1 MIKLWVNHLP
11 LRKIITVYCFANTV
25 LYANEH
31 KIMLPCM
38 GPLKSKKSFT
48 HFTDIITV
56 ENYWVKKIYIE
67 PKSWKLNQETD
78 YKKCF
83 MDNVGT
89 IKVKFSGRDWLRYAE
104 TEKVSVFSCHFYR
117 SFFSKM
123 IYFYSLF
130 IYVYPSRD
138 ETDWLPGLWL
148 LHFFPKIIHKIF
160 FMISFWLS

>member
-11 LRKIITVYCFANTV
+11 LRKIITVYCFANTG

-38 GPLKSKKSFT
+38 GPLTSKKSFT

-130 IYVYPSRD
+130 I
-138 ETDWLPGLWL
+138 LC
-148 LHFFPKIIHKIF
+148 
-160 FMISFWLS
+160 ISFKRWNRLVAWAVGVTFFSKNYS